1 VKHLSMTY
9 SGQQL
14 RPPRSTLPIRAV
26 ARLTG
31 VSIDTLRAWE
41 RRYAAVV
48 PARGPRGRTYDLA
61 QVSRLRNL
69 DMLVRRGHAIG
80 TVASLSD
87 RQLARLLGV
96 SKEPAPQPAPPT
108 AGVDLAASF
117 DAVDRFDL
125 PAIDAALSRS
135 AALLVPRQFVCQV
148 AMPLMREIGAR
159 WQAGSLKPAQEH
171 LVSAIVR
178 TVLGGL
184 LRTASR
190 PFRGAIVIAT
200 PEGERH
206 ELGALGAAV
215 LCASDGWDARYLGP
229 DLPADDIAATARR
242 SNAAAIVLGLTMNDS
257 RRVLR
262 RVRQL
267 VPELPL
273 LVGGAA
279 AGASSSRV
287 AGVQTVTDLDVLGA
301 RLNELAG

>member
-1 VKHLSMTY
+1 M
-9 SGQQL
+9 
-14 RPPRSTLPIRAV
+14 
-26 ARLTG
+26 
-31 VSIDTLRAWE
+31 
-41 RRYAAVV
+41 AA
-48 PARGPRGRTYDLA
+48 L
-61 QVSRLRNL
+61 
-69 DMLVRRGHAIG
+69 
-80 TVASLSD
+80 
-87 RQLARLLGV
+87 
-96 SKEPAPQPAPPT
+96 
-108 AGVDLAASF
+108 F

-135 AALLVPRQFVCQV
+135 AALLVPRQFVCLV

-159 WQAGSLKPAQEH
+159 WQAGSLMPAQEH

-190 PFRGAIVIAT
+190 PSRGAIVVAT

-215 LCASDGWDARYLGP
+215 LCAHDGWDARYVGP

-242 SNAAAIVLGLTMNDS
+242 SGATAIVLGLTVNDS
-257 RRVLR
+257 RRVVR

-279 AGASSSRV
+279 AVASSSRI

-301 RLNELAG
+301 RLRELAG